1 VLDRTLLIRSTT
13 PMTNVQ
19 VIPLDLERTDGNT
32 VLPASAIAVQ
42 PRSAQPLQSGGEWL
56 VPLRVDLRQAPWS
69 GEFAGKLLLTY
80 TGGEQFYPLAI
91 RVKDA
96 WELPLLVLLLGTGL
110 GMGVS
115 AYRSRGKPRD
125 EVLVRVGQLRAQIE
139 NDREF
144 SRAMGFQQA
153 IEASLIDVNLALQR
167 QQWETAQTAMQQAET
182 LWTRWLKGRSDWL
195 TQLAYGEILK
205 QHLQRLDANLP
216 YAQTVQQDLEDALRD
231 LPELEGPD
239 QLRDRLQELGADI
252 NRHIRLESKMHQLGE
267 LIAQAPEGQAV
278 LWQGRM
284 QGMQQE
290 MVALQPPD
298 LKQEQNLL
306 TQVDAAIA
314 EVTQLVYSQPGQ
326 QGVKQVGLV
335 PPATPLL
342 VAPAPT
348 VRALIPDGQISNAGK
363 RLRWFTQASYAIALL
378 FLAGAGFNELYVDR
392 PTFGANPWRDY
403 FSLLA
408 WGFGAEATRD
418 AVTRVMQGW
427 GVPGSKEK

>member
-1 VLDRTLLIRSTT
+1 
-13 PMTNVQ
+13 
-19 VIPLDLERTDGNT
+19 
-32 VLPASAIAVQ
+32 
-42 PRSAQPLQSGGEWL
+42 
-56 VPLRVDLRQAPWS
+56 
-69 GEFAGKLLLTY
+69 
-80 TGGEQFYPLAI
+80 
-91 RVKDA
+91 
-96 WELPLLVLLLGTGL
+96 
-110 GMGVS
+110 
-115 AYRSRGKPRD
+115 
-125 EVLVRVGQLRAQIE
+125 
-139 NDREF
+139 
-144 SRAMGFQQA
+144 MGFQQA

-195 TQLAYGEILK
+195 TQLAYGETLK

-348 VRALIPDGQISNAGK
+348 VRALIPDGQISSAGK